1 MRTSEATQQRS
12 PSVTG
17 AEFVAVQR
25 VWSIAGLPAVSGYGA
40 AVLAVLLA
48 SAPEL
53 VDLVS
58 SIDADDARAVADA
71 VDALLQWRDDAEQ
84 HFFRR
89 PKGQPGR

>member
-1 MRTSEATQQRS
+1 MRTFEATQQRS

-25 VWSIAGLPAVSGYGA
+25 VWSIAGWPSVSGYGA

-53 VDLVS
+53 VDLAS
-58 SIDADDARAVADA
+58 SIDADDATAVAAA

-84 HFFRR
+84 HLFR
-89 PKGQPGR
+89 PPSSQPGC